1 MFFHK
6 RHIPTPAAEATPAEE
21 GRTEAASE
29 EDVVTLEEPQLKEQW
44 RLDRLERRID
54 KVDGE
59 LEKVK
64 GRVYST
70 FLYERHIPTPA
81 AEAMLAEEGK
91 EEVGSEE
98 DEATLEESWV
108 ME

>member
-1 MFFHK
+1 M
-6 RHIPTPAAEATPAEE
+6 
-21 GRTEAASE
+21 
-29 EDVVTLEEPQLKEQW
+29 
-44 RLDRLERRID
+44 
-54 KVDGE
+54 
-59 LEKVK
+59 
-64 GRVYST
+64 YST
-70 FLYERHIPTPA
+70 LLYERHIPTPA